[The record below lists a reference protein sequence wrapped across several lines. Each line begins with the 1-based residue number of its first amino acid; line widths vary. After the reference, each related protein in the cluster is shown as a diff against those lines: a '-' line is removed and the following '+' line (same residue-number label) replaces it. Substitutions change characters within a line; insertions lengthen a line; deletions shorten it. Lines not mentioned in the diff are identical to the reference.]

1 MILLLENIFWG
12 FLNWIILNFQCFPY
26 LLDIYINPMM
36 KPYSLKWD
44 WTKVLNGV
52 PNIPIVITD
61 PFSFSNYSWNRNF
74 LPTILSFLTWYNAE
88 LLDFMTY
95 HTKLHCFIILSRDSL
110 SKHESKLHEVVSFT
124 SFAYKHCYF
133 WWGMNENGIRMCEH
147 DEACIK
153 TTWGCI
159 IQ

>member
-1 MILLLENIFWG
+1 MG

-26 LLDIYINPMM
+26 LLDIYLNAMM

-74 LPTILSFLTWYNAE
+74 LPTILSFLTSYNAE
-88 LLDFMTY
+88 LFDFITY
-95 HTKLHCFIILSRDSL
+95 HTKLHCFRILSWDSL
-110 SKHESKLHEVVSFT
+110 RAFHQNIKRNLKLDAIFKLFDPRTFWHT
-124 SFAYKHCYF
+124 SCQIMNFEF
-133 WWGMNENGIRMCEH
+133 WLLIR
-147 DEACIK
+147 
-153 TTWGCI
+153 G
-159 IQ
+159 